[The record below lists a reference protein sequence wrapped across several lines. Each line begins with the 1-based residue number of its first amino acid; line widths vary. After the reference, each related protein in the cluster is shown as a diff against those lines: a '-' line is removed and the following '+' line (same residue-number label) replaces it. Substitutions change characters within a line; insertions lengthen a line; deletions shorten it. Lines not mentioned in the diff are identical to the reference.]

1 MRSFFKSVFATVTGL
16 FLFMGISLGLT
27 GAFFV
32 LLVASASKSVGPEV
46 EKNTVLTI
54 DLSLPIQDAEVE
66 QTPGEAVQRLLA
78 DSAIE
83 VLDLRSV
90 TQSIEHAASDPNIV
104 ALFLDGTTGGMAT
117 GLANAAE
124 VRRALLKF
132 RESGKPI
139 LAYGRNWSERDLALV
154 GLATDLVID
163 PLGTVELNGLS
174 AESLFLGGAFEKYG
188 IGVQV
193 VRVGSYKSAVEPFTR
208 KNFSPENREQTTTLL
223 TDVWRTFS
231 ANLAA
236 DRQLKPDQ
244 LQAITQKQGILLAEE
259 AKASG
264 VVDRL
269 AYGDEITTQLKQ
281 LSQVTEPEEDFK
293 SIDPLT
299 YAEAHDLKAPEDDAP
314 EVAVVYAQGTIV
326 DGEGGGEEIGGDR
339 LAEQLRELRLDEDVK
354 AVVLRVN
361 SPGGS
366 AVASE
371 VIKREVALISE
382 QKPIVVSMGNV
393 AASGGYWIAMAADE
407 IVAESNTITGSI
419 GVFGLLPN
427 FQTLAS
433 NNGLAWDAVQTAPL
447 ANLNTVARPK
457 TPQELALLQKF
468 VDQIYNRFI
477 QQVAEGRGLPLAK
490 VKEIAQG
497 RVWSGDAAVKLGLV
511 DQLGGLE
518 TAIAAAAKRAKLET
532 WTVEEYP
539 HTKSLEEVLLESL
552 SDVHLGRRSQMARQG
567 AIDAEWERLQAELKI
582 LNCLNDPQ
590 QVYTWLPYR
599 WEIE

>member
-154 GLATDLVID
+154 GLATDLAID

-371 VIKREVALISE
+371 VIKREVALMSE

-477 QQVAEGRGLPLAK
+477 QQVAEGRGLPIEK

-567 AIDAEWERLQAELKI
+567 AIDTEWERLQAELKI